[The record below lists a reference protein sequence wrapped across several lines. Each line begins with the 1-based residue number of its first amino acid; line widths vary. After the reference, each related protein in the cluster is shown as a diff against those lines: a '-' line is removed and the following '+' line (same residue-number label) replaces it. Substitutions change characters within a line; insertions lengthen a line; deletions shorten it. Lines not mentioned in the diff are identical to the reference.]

1 MRQTA
6 SPHGVHEA
14 TDETVSP
21 YEMYSHMVNV
31 ISVKVTASGQISLP
45 AQLRR
50 RWQVDEVLVIDKGDY
65 ALVRPAPQDAVSEL
79 RGSLPPSG
87 LSTDDA
93 RAQERALEARLE
105 EERWSSST
113 PPR

>member
-1 MRQTA
+1 MDLI
-6 SPHGVHEA
+6 P
-14 TDETVSP
+14 VSVDSIG
-21 YEMYSHMVNV
+21 EF
-31 ISVKVTASGQISLP
+31 SLP

-50 RWQVDEVLVIDKGDY
+50 SWQVDEVLVIDKGDY
-65 ALVRPAPQDAVSEL
+65 ALVRLVPQDVVAEL

-93 RAQERALEARLE
+93 RAQERELEARLE